1 MIEHTITGHGEQV
14 LELLSK
20 VAKAMEVKQ
29 VEIDRL
35 TKELQEVV
43 KVENQIRGNIKPLKD
58 ELLPLAKIRAGL
70 SSTKSRNKYFPG
82 LNEGQMINH
91 AKERAIIK

>member
-1 MIEHTITGHGEQV
+1 MIGCTVTGHGEQV

-20 VAKAMEVKQ
+20 VADAMEVKQ
-29 VEIDRL
+29 VEIDSL
-35 TKELQEVV
+35 IKELQGVV
-43 KVENQIRGNIKPLKD
+43 RVENQIRDSIKPLRD
-58 ELLPLAKIRAGL
+58 DLLPLAHIRAGL

-91 AKERAIIK
+91 AKGVL